1 MLAIIQVLFAICV
14 VIILFLIGFSVY
26 NYEYVK
32 SLKVSNSSMQKEA
45 VPIFAGIKDP
55 KLVENEIYTT
65 NDKSL
70 ATYRDINNSAH
81 QKGGV
86 EFSYTFWLYLK
97 ESSTESTNNFSQN
110 LSVPD
115 EGFTSGNINNQTIL
129 FVKGSNKLQTYK
141 NVCNKD
147 KIDVMVKCPLVKLER
162 NRTQLTV
169 EFNTVPMNADGKDY
183 VEGIKQGAK
192 NACDEY
198 TSDWK
203 KANAHKLTLGNIDRA
218 EFSNKWILV
227 SIVLHDTL
235 PTDPLPYRNK
245 SHCTIYINNMKELE
259 TYVDGNLIP
268 DKDNFSTIKMNKG
281 ALYLFPK
288 LSLDNNTTYIPQ
300 HTNEIMMSN
309 LTYYNYAI
317 DTLTVDTLFTRGP
330 SKYTAP
336 AIGADVDYSPY
347 STVAAGHNKKLTTSP

>member
-26 NYEYVK
+26 NYEYIK
-32 SLKVSNSSMQKEA
+32 SLKVSSNSTLKEA

-55 KLVENEIYTT
+55 KLVENEVYTT
-65 NDKSL
+65 NDKTL
-70 ATYRDINNSAH
+70 ATYRNIINSTN
-81 QKGGV
+81 QKGGI

-97 ESSTESTNNFSQN
+97 PSTTTISRT

-115 EGFTSGNINNQTIL
+115 EGFTNENVNKQTIL
-129 FVKGSNKLQTYK
+129 FVKGTNKLQTYK
-141 NVCNKD
+141 NVCNKN
-147 KIDVMVKCPLVKLER
+147 KIDIMVKCPLVKLER

-169 EFNTVPMNADGKDY
+169 EFNTVPAKADGNDY

-192 NACDEY
+192 NSCDEY

-203 KANAHKLTLGNIDRA
+203 KANVHKLTLGNIDRA
-218 EFSNKWILV
+218 EFANKWILV
-227 SIVLHDTL
+227 SIILHDTL

-259 TYVDGNLIP
+259 TYVDGNLTP
-268 DKDNFSTIKMNKG
+268 DKDNFSTIKVNQG

-288 LSLDNNTTYIPQ
+288 LSLDSSNQTYVPSV
-300 HTNEIMMSN
+300 TNEIMMSN

-317 DTLTVDTLFTRGP
+317 DTLAVDTLFSRGP

-336 AIGADVDYSPY
+336 SIGADTDYSSY
-347 STVAAGHNKKLTTSP
+347 STVAAGHNNKLTTSP